1 MASWGEMVPSF
12 IDSFLCSWCQKNVT
26 SERGRGMGEGRG
38 CRSHVQLYSWLPPQ
52 GQSEGNALLFDF
64 VSATQA
70 VANHLR
76 FFKKRGAR
84 VNHFWRSLMF
94 TSLSGDKRASS
105 ALTTPE
111 TELALTHQP
120 WRRWVCF
127 THSLLGIS
135 WLPSAW
141 PCIDRQAVPCPMPKC
156 AEVWV
161 DLLGEM
167 VFWVILNYLS
177 YLDPSVHE
185 FFGHGILKSH

>member
-1 MASWGEMVPSF
+1 MVPSF

-135 WLPSAW
+135 
-141 PCIDRQAVPCPMPKC
+141 
-156 AEVWV
+156 
-161 DLLGEM
+161 
-167 VFWVILNYLS
+167 
-177 YLDPSVHE
+177 
-185 FFGHGILKSH
+185 